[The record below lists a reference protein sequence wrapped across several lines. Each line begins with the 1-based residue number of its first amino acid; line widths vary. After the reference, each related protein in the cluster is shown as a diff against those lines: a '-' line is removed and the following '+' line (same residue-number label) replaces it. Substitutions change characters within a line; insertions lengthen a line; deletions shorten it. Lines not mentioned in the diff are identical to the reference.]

1 MGRTYLEGICRI
13 FGTLSTEFQ
22 HLLASLWSSW
32 IRLFELLNSFKR
44 DKFFNTC
51 QGQETKK
58 RFLDLPGEPFIPWP
72 VAWLSPGLSLLAP
85 MGLAPGGDT
94 SGGGWLP

>member
-1 MGRTYLEGICRI
+1 MGRAYLEEICRI
-13 FGTLSTEFQ
+13 FGTLSIEFQ

-51 QGQETKK
+51 QGQETGK
-58 RFLDLPGEPFIPWP
+58 RSPDLPGEPFIPC
-72 VAWLSPGLSLLAP
+72 LLL
-85 MGLAPGGDT
+85 GLAQG
-94 SGGGWLP
+94 